1 MTLGEKVRLR
11 RTLLGISQPKLSK
24 QIGISQSYVSEIENG
39 KHKPTADVLA
49 SLAKVLK
56 CTTDY
61 LIYDEK
67 KKVS

>member
-1 MTLGEKVRLR
+1 MTLGEKVKFR

-24 QIGISQSYVSEIENG
+24 QIGISQSYVSGIEND
-39 KHKPTADVLA
+39 KHKPTATVLA
-49 SLAKVLK
+49 SLAKALK

-61 LIYDEK
+61 LVYDEK